1 MIARKIQRHPAP
13 RVYHSGMTDTEVPT
27 VRKRTLADVEIAFDG
42 SAVIEDDSHC
52 AACGEWFEVNDKI
65 VYTPYAPTVN
75 PRWVAPSHLGC
86 AISND
91 EIDLTAPTGETLRL
105 LKRTHGLLSQAL
117 KAEDTASLDRVE
129 AENLFGDIAAVLP
142 A

>member
-42 SAVIEDDSHC
+42 SDLIEDDVAC
-52 AACGEWFEVNDKI
+52 AVCAEKIEINDKA
-65 VYTPYAPTVN
+65 VWTPYAPEVN
-75 PRWVAPSHLGC
+75 PQWVAPEHLHC
-86 AISND
+86 AVSND